1 MRWVGRKLLL
11 LAKLLGPQCS
21 RSVPVDSAMQHTV
34 GRSSGQQ
41 RGQISV
47 GQCWTDKCWW
57 ISSLP
62 TWLPTFPP
70 TSHPSLPTYICSDI
84 RSSLRY
90 ESHLAPYLP
99 SHYPPIPT
107 NLYQLFTL
115 WKFEA
120 FSTHWVWV
128 PNLVSNKNKRITSNY
143 DCSKKRNK

>member
-11 LAKLLGPQCS
+11 IAKLLGPQCS

-47 GQCWTDKCWW
+47 GQ
-57 ISSLP
+57 ISVGGSLRFPPGSLPSLPLPTHPYQLISALTSGALYVMNP

-70 TSHPSLPTYICSDI
+70 TTHPSLPTYICSDI

-99 SHYPPIPT
+99 SHFPPIPT
-107 NLYQLFTL
+107 NLYLL
-115 WKFEA
+115 
-120 FSTHWVWV
+120 
-128 PNLVSNKNKRITSNY
+128 
-143 DCSKKRNK
+143 